1 MKKFILSICLLFMM
15 SASSDAQEMKFRAVK
30 PLSIVKNTVCYTAQ
44 LTGKVL
50 CGAKKI
56 VMAPFTTPVP
66 LLEVKRNKYT
76 FPKVQWRRGKLEEI
90 PEVDSAVPAPQERS
104 ELLDL
109 PRVQPL
115 TTLI

>member
-1 MKKFILSICLLFMM
+1 
-15 SASSDAQEMKFRAVK
+15 
-30 PLSIVKNTVCYTAQ
+30 
-44 LTGKVL
+44 
-50 CGAKKI
+50 
-56 VMAPFTTPVP
+56 MAPFTTPVP
-66 LLEVKRNKYT
+66 LLEVKRYKYT